1 MQHQLKLCFDFL
13 NSISFI
19 FNLIQVEI
27 TNNNPASGK
36 LANNF
41 RGPRNVGHNSAPN
54 LVGPRPVRNGG
65 GCPLRCFFSD
75 CCRYLEILITMSEQ

>member
-1 MQHQLKLCFDFL
+1 MIH
-13 NSISFI
+13 

-41 RGPRNVGHNSAPN
+41 RGPRNMGHNSAPN

-65 GCPLRCFFSD
+65 GCPLRYFISA
-75 CCRYLEILITMSEQ
+75 LLS